1 MKYGIDKLLLLTCF
15 SLWGGM
21 LTERTFRQRDPRCLD
36 GSCNPTAPVLKLPTS
51 LDTDPRSR
59 SFESLE
65 DSNLDELDAELKT
78 SDKPK
83 TSDEFGGYPIQPS
96 KDSNPRRLVQQ
107 ETRQQGA
114 QGRGRENRF
123 SSSRAHQ
130 RSQYATL
137 RAFREAIGDHWKS
150 TVQIFG
156 ENRQLALG
164 AIARADGWIVT
175 KSSEIPDQSIEI
187 RLHDGTK
194 LSGLVKIRRPEL
206 DLAMIKIDREGLP
219 AILWDTQAVVPLG
232 GWVASAD
239 SRSLPLALGVVSV
252 EKRNIQQQRA
262 LLGIQLSSV
271 HQGPLVDNVVV
282 GSGADQAGIRQGDII
297 VKIEG
302 KEVETRQAVLNLLMT
317 LQAGKKITIDVN
329 RDSKAISFEAQMMDL
344 TNVMLD
350 PTELEVNGRISA
362 RSTGF
367 REVVE
372 HDSVLEPQHCGGPIV
387 DVDGNVVGLN
397 IARAGRVSCYALRA
411 KTVSNA
417 IDEMLQNASKT
428 QEPIVSTEKAPSEKA
443 TSEVIPASVQNPEAS
458 VEVGSGLKIDA
469 LKPPTNQ
476 SPIKQSP

>member
-65 DSNLDELDAELKT
+65 DSNLDELDAE
-78 SDKPK
+78 PK
-83 TSDEFGGYPIQPS
+83 NSDEFGGYPIQPS
-96 KDSNPRRLVQQ
+96 RDSNPRRLVQQ

-232 GWVASAD
+232 GWIASAD

-387 DVDGNVVGLN
+387 DVDGHVVGLN

-428 QEPIVSTEKAPSEKA
+428 QEPIVATEKASTEKAPSEKA
-443 TSEVIPASVQNPEAS
+443 TSDVIPASVQNPEAS
-458 VEVGSGLKIDA
+458 VEVGSGLKLDA

-476 SPIKQSP
+476 SPTKQSP

>member
-36 GSCNPTAPVLKLPTS
+36 GSCNPTSPVLKLPTS
-51 LDTDPRSR
+51 VDTDPRSR

-65 DSNLDELDAELKT
+65 DSDLDELVPE
-78 SDKPK
+78 PK
-83 TSDEFGGYPIQPS
+83 TSDELGDYPIQPS

-123 SSSRAHQ
+123 SSSRGHQ

-206 DLAMIKIDREGLP
+206 DLAMIKIDRDNLP
-219 AILWDTQAVVPLG
+219 AILWDTQAIVPLG

-411 KTVSNA
+411 ITVSNA
-417 IDEMLQNASKT
+417 IDEMLQNALKT
-428 QEPIVSTEKAPSEKA
+428 QEPIVASEKA
-443 TSEVIPASVQNPEAS
+443 SIEKPTSDVIPASVQTPEAP

-476 SPIKQSP
+476 SPTKQSP